1 MNKTDLRVIKT
12 KKCLYNALLILMKDN
27 TFENIKVSDICDKAL
42 VNRSTFYSHFD
53 DKYDLLYDFI
63 TDLKNELANELEN
76 NNEIASTRLYY
87 LKMIELF
94 INHIE
99 DKKDIYSMVMKNNR
113 NGITTDMV
121 YQTLNQD
128 VLKRLENETD
138 KQANKIPREI
148 IAKFY
153 LGAIINVGMELLEN
167 NKYTK
172 EEILTYFDEL
182 IPENL

>member
-1 MNKTDLRVIKT
+1 MEKIDLRIVKT
-12 KKCLYNALLILMKDN
+12 KKNLYDALLILMKDKN
-27 TFENIKVSDICDKAL
+27 FENIKVSDICEKAL
-42 VNRSTFYSHFD
+42 VNRSTFYAHFD

-63 TDLKNELANELEN
+63 NDLKDELSSELDN
-76 NNEIASTRLYY
+76 NNEIASTREYY

-94 INHIE
+94 MNHIE
-99 DKKDIYSMVMKNNR
+99 DKREIYSMVMKNNR

-128 VLKRLENETD
+128 VLKRLENTKD
-138 KQANKIPREI
+138 INTNKIPREI

-182 IPENL
+182 IPDKL

>member
-1 MNKTDLRVIKT
+1 MKKTDLRVIKT
-12 KKCLYNALLILMKDN
+12 KKCLYDALIILMKEN

-53 DKYDLLYDFI
+53 DKYDLLYEFI
-63 TDLKNELANELEN
+63 NDLKDELASELDN
-76 NNEIASTRLYY
+76 NKEIASTREYY

-94 INHIE
+94 MNHIE
-99 DKKDIYSMVMKNNR
+99 DKKDIYSNVMKNNR
-113 NGITTDMV
+113 NGITIDMV

-128 VLKRLENETD
+128 VLKRLENENIV
-138 KQANKIPREI
+138 QNSNIPREI
-148 IAKFY
+148 ITKFY

-172 EEILTYFDEL
+172 EEILTYFDDL
-182 IPENL
+182 IPDSL